1 MDMPRK
7 ASTRAAHG
15 AGSLRQRKDNSW
27 EGRFTYTDPLGRT
40 QRGSVYA
47 PTQAACRKK
56 LAAAIREVDQTGTF
70 IKRQRYTL
78 DQWSREWLETYCVD
92 LKPRSRDD
100 YERRMNQYIRPALG
114 TVQLS
119 ALNNIMIQ
127 RFLNGL
133 RGQHGQ
139 ALSPKTTKNTHSVL
153 HSCLRQAVL
162 AGVIPSNPADNI
174 RLPSVT
180 KADLR
185 PLMDE
190 DLTKFMKAC
199 QTHPL
204 GNLFIVDLFTGLR
217 QSELL
222 GLQWRDIDFDSGTI
236 HVSRQLQRDRNTNE
250 FIFLTTKNGKDRY
263 VPFSSSI
270 GTILKEIRRNQSV
283 NQLAAGELWQNRDGL
298 VFTNQM
304 GGHLT
309 HSHVQNSFRKL
320 VRSLGLD
327 GTRFHDLR
335 HSAATLALQSGC
347 SIKSVQDMLGHYS
360 AAFTLDVYSDVSRKM
375 QIDTQNRLEEAFKAA
390 SAG

>member
-1 MDMPRK
+1 MTGIDRYF
-7 ASTRAAHG
+7 SFG
-15 AGSLRQRKDNSW
+15 
-27 EGRFTYTDPLGRT
+27 
-40 QRGSVYA
+40 V
-47 PTQAACRKK
+47 
-56 LAAAIREVDQTGTF
+56 RE
-70 IKRQRYTL
+70 
-78 DQWSREWLETYCVD
+78 EWLETYCID
-92 LKPRSRDD
+92 LKPRTRDD
-100 YERRMNQYIRPALG
+100 YERRMTQYIRPALG

-119 ALNNIMIQ
+119 ALNNIQIQ
-127 RFLNGL
+127 KFLNGL

-139 ALSPKTTKNTHSVL
+139 ALAPKTIKNTHGIL

-162 AGVIPSNPADNI
+162 SGLLSSNPADNI
-174 RLPSVT
+174 RLPSIT

-185 PLMDE
+185 PLMDD
-190 DLTKFMKAC
+190 DLSKFMKAC

-298 VFTNQM
+298 VFTNSM

-309 HSHVQNSFRKL
+309 HSHVQNSFRAL
-320 VRSLGLD
+320 VRSIGLE

-335 HSAATLALQSGC
+335 HSAATLALSSGC
-347 SIKSVQDMLGHYS
+347 SVKAVQEMLGHYS
-360 AAFTLDVYSDVSRKM
+360 SAFTMDVYADVSRKM
-375 QIDTQNRLEEAFKAA
+375 QIDTQNRLEEAFRAA